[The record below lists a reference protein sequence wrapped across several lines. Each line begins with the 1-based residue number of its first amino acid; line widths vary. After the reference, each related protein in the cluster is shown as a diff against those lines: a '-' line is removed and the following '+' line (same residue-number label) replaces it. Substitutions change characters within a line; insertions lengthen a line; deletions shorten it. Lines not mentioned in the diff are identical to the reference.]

1 MGGFDNPTLLEDFLC
16 EPETLDLI
24 NQFLHAGGP
33 CRLFVYCEKSD
44 VAITSIR
51 ELHIT
56 DTLAD
61 LRDLELEDVTI
72 LYLLRHDIDSEVDAS
87 RIDKYIF
94 SGDLKGNAMEILMS
108 MLGEVY
114 LPLMRVQKDWQHC
127 QPDNQHA
134 LINNL
139 EKVVSNLA
147 ETSTGTHSS
156 KHVVSMIIMF

>member
-1 MGGFDNPTLLEDFLC
+1 MGGFDNPTMLEDFLC
-16 EPETLDLI
+16 EPQTLSLI
-24 NQFLHAGGP
+24 NAFLNAGGP
-33 CRLFVYCEKSD
+33 CRLFVYCEKADGIVS
-44 VAITSIR
+44 SIR

-61 LRDLELEDVTI
+61 LRDTDVENITI
-72 LYLLRHDIDSEVDAS
+72 LYLLRHEIDAQVEPS

-114 LPLMRVQKDWQHC
+114 MPLMKSQKDWQHC
-127 QPDNQHA
+127 QPENQQG
-134 LINNL
+134 LLSNL
-139 EKVVSNLA
+139 EKVMSNLA

-156 KHVVSMIIMF
+156 KHVVSNILVM